1 MTYFNAFRLAWIAFA
16 VAVYGTDGQAA
27 TYRWV
32 DEKGAVHYSD
42 RVPPDQVKHRRS
54 KLDSEA
60 REVAVLDG
68 AKSTEMIER
77 EDRLKQLRLE
87 QERILVEQKDRDLA
101 LLKTYHSEEEL
112 NLALQGKL
120 NMLDSMIKV
129 TRANQQ
135 RQLELLSV
143 QEKRAADL
151 EKKGRAVSKKL
162 SDTIETMRRQVAQ
175 YEDKIKRIEAEKT
188 VISESFAKDIARFKV
203 MNEPHGAAALHQTW
217 LESQNVV
224 DKSDTGDI
232 IVSAVA
238 CSDKDMCDKAWNQAR
253 AYLLEQTHA
262 PLSIDN
268 DKILQTATPRNE
280 REFMIIVTR
289 IARKTGNV
297 LFLDMKCRPS
307 SVGEALC
314 GSPGVRRVRAGF
326 KPYVEAGLDSPG

>member
-1 MTYFNAFRLAWIAFA
+1 MTYSSTFRFAWIAIVA
-16 VAVYGTDGQAA
+16 AVYGAGSNAA

-32 DEKGAVHYSD
+32 DEKGAVHYAD
-42 RVPPDQVKHRRS
+42 RVPPDQAKHRRS

-60 REVAVLDG
+60 RELAVLDG
-68 AKSTEMIER
+68 AKSPELIES
-77 EDRLKQLRLE
+77 ENRLKQLRLE
-87 QERILVEQKDRDLA
+87 QERILAEQKDRDLA

-129 TRANQQ
+129 TEANKQ
-135 RQLELLSV
+135 RQQELLSV

-151 EKKGRAVSKKL
+151 EKKGQMVSKNL
-162 SDTIETMRRQVAQ
+162 SDTIGTMRRQLAK

-188 VISESFAKDIARFKV
+188 AISESFAKDIARFKV
-203 MNEPHGAAALHQTW
+203 MNDPHGGAALHQTW
-217 LESQNVV
+217 LESPNVV
-224 DKSDTGDI
+224 DKSDSGEI

-238 CSDKDMCDKAWNQAR
+238 CSEKGMCDKAWNQAR

-280 REFMIIVTR
+280 REFTMIVTR
-289 IARKTGNV
+289 ITRKTGNI
-297 LFLDMKCRPS
+297 LFLDVRCRPS
-307 SVGEALC
+307 SVGEDLC
-314 GSPGVRRVRAGF
+314 ASPGVRRIRAGF
-326 KPYVEAGLDSPG
+326 KPYVEAGLAGPG